1 MPVKRP
7 SGRRCFG
14 WFIAVAL
21 IYLLFCLLGVQ
32 IDKTNSD
39 VDLIESAQWVK
50 TGKSW
55 LDRQACRWIGLCGTM
70 HLLKQ
75 SAWTSSN
82 IRDALPPPH
91 DDPSQWW
98 TSGDENPDSWSK
110 EERLRREIP
119 QYVLDHAPYVHLF
132 SGEQFWPC
140 DIGEHLTHTTTYL
153 NYTKVEGVLEE
164 RNLTNLNELNDY
176 ESGEHSRYMYLQSN
190 DNPEE
195 RPEWLVGAKNI
206 PRLPVPLDDEPPRD
220 DAPPD
225 LDDLKDYDLES
236 LKQQALDDAYKSSA
250 TSPSAEE
257 LPTGL
262 SSSPDG
268 RCGGSSGFTCK
279 GSRAGR
285 CCSIY
290 GWCGNSEEYCGDPCD
305 PLAGD
310 CYDPYN
316 PPRGPHVD
324 LRKRSSTLDL
334 NGDKHKP
341 QPGGKSSAPAILI
354 VVPKENGIV
363 DAFWFFFYSFN
374 LGQTVLNIRFGNHV
388 GDWEH
393 TCVRF
398 RNGKPIEVFLSE
410 HNFGQAF
417 TWKAM
422 EKYIPSHDGSGTMI
436 GSWSNETA
444 GRMAKRPVVY
454 SAIGSHAMYGT
465 PGLHPYIIPFGLLHD
480 ETDRGPL
487 WDPAK
492 NFQAYTYDPKN
503 RTMRASTLNP
513 TSPVSWLHYAGHWGD
528 KYYELSDPRQYR
540 FAGQY
545 HYVNGPTG
553 PKFKNLGRSRVCQ
566 RRGKCDVRHWL
577 GGSKLALG
585 NPEEDVEDGTLPGG
599 NQTDDTSA
607 SVALPSSARQDDS
620 SYSEVMYDEGK
631 EEFSMWTR

>member
-1 MPVKRP
+1 MPTKRP
-7 SGRRCFG
+7 SGRKCFA

-21 IYLLFCLLGVQ
+21 LYILFCFLGVQ
-32 IDKTNSD
+32 IDKTISE
-39 VDLIESAQWVK
+39 VELIESAEWIK
-50 TGKSW
+50 TSKSW
-55 LDRQACRWIGLCGTM
+55 LDRQACRWLGLCGTI
-70 HLLKQ
+70 HLIKT
-75 SAWTSSN
+75 SAWTSSS
-82 IRDALPPPH
+82 IKDALPAPH
-91 DDPSQWW
+91 DDPSLWW
-98 TSGDENPDSWSK
+98 TSGEEDPTSWSK
-110 EERLRREIP
+110 DERQKREIP
-119 QYVLDHAPYVHLF
+119 QYVIDHAPYVHLF

-140 DIGEHLTHTTTYL
+140 DIGEHLTHTSPFL
-153 NYTKVEGVLEE
+153 NYTKVLDLQED
-164 RNLTNLNELNDY
+164 RNLTNLHELNDY
-176 ESGEHSRYMYLQSN
+176 HDGQHSRFMYLQSD

-195 RPEWLVGAKNI
+195 RPNWLVGGKNI
-206 PRLPVPLDDEPPRD
+206 PRMPEALGD
-220 DAPPD
+220 DADWDAPLPD

-236 LKQQALDDAYKSSA
+236 MKQQALEDAYGKESTPTKESA
-250 TSPSAEE
+250 QE

-262 SSSPDG
+262 TPSPDG
-268 RCGGSSGFTCK
+268 RCGGNSGFTCK
-279 GSRAGR
+279 GSKAGG

-290 GWCGNSEEYCGDPCD
+290 GWCGTSEDYCGDPCD
-305 PLAGD
+305 PLAGT
-310 CYDPYN
+310 CYDPYH
-316 PPRGPHVD
+316 PPRGPHPD
-324 LRKRSSTLDL
+324 LRRRGALDY

-341 QPGGKSSAPAILI
+341 QPGGRSSAPAILI

-487 WDPAK
+487 WDPAQ

-503 RTMRASTLNP
+503 RTMRASMMNP
-513 TSPVSWLHYAGHWGD
+513 TSPVGWLSYAGHWGD
-528 KYYELSDPRQYR
+528 KYYQLNDPRQYR

-553 PKFKNLGRSRVCQ
+553 PKFKNLGRSKVCQ
-566 RRGKCDVRHWL
+566 RRGNCAVRHWL
-577 GGSKLALG
+577 GGSKMAFG
-585 NPEEDVEDGTLPGG
+585 NPPEEDIEDGTLPGG
-599 NQTDDTSA
+599 NQTDD
-607 SVALPSSARQDDS
+607 SSQEP
-620 SYSEVMYDEGK
+620 SYSETVYGEGK
-631 EEFSMWTR
+631 EEYSIWTK

>member
-1 MPVKRP
+1 MKRP

-14 WFIAVAL
+14 WFIAGSI
-21 IYLLFCLLGVQ
+21 IYILFCLLGVQ
-32 IDKTNSD
+32 IDKTTD
-39 VDLIESAQWVK
+39 ELDLVESSEWVR

-55 LDRQACRWIGLCGTM
+55 LDRQACRWLGLCGTI
-70 HLLKQ
+70 HLVMT

-82 IRDALPPPH
+82 IKDGPSDPIVPDP
-91 DDPSQWW
+91 DDWW
-98 TSGDENPDSWSK
+98 LSGDEDPDSWSK
-110 EERLRREIP
+110 EERKRREVP

-140 DIGEHLTHTTTYL
+140 DVGEHLLHTKPYV
-153 NYTKVEGVLEE
+153 NYTDISNVTTD
-164 RNLTNLNELNDY
+164 RNLTNLDRLNDY
-176 ESGEHSRYMYLQSN
+176 HHGQHGRYMYLQSD

-195 RPEWLVGAKNI
+195 RPNWLVGSDNI
-206 PRLPVPLDDEPPRD
+206 PHMPEPIEDDG
-220 DAPPD
+220 DAPWPN
-225 LDDLKDYDLES
+225 LDDLKHLDLETMKKEA
-236 LKQQALDDAYKSSA
+236 LENAYGKQPPSGTESA
-250 TSPSAEE
+250 RE

-262 SSSPDG
+262 VTSQDG
-268 RCGGSSGFTCK
+268 RCGGNSGQTCK
-279 GSRAGR
+279 GSHFGS

-290 GWCGNSEEYCGDPCD
+290 GWCGNTDEFCGEPCD
-305 PLAGD
+305 PLSGT

-316 PPRGPHVD
+316 PPRGPHTD
-324 LRKRSSTLDL
+324 LRKRSTLDL
-334 NGDKHKP
+334 NGERHKP
-341 QPGGKSSAPAILI
+341 EPGGRSSAPAILI

-398 RNGKPIEVFLSE
+398 RNGKPIEISLSE

-487 WDPAK
+487 WDPAQ
-492 NFQAYTYDPKN
+492 NFQAYTYDPTS

-513 TSPVSWLHYAGHWGD
+513 SSPTGWLNYAGHWGD
-528 KYYELSDPRQYR
+528 KYYPLSDPRQYR

-553 PKFKNLGRSRVCQ
+553 PRFKNLGRSKVCQ
-566 RRGKCDVRHWL
+566 RRGTCDVRHWL
-577 GGSKLALG
+577 SGSKPATETP
-585 NPEEDVEDGTLPGG
+585 PEEDIEDGGLPGG
-599 NQTDDTSA
+599 NQTDDS
-607 SVALPSSARQDDS
+607 SSESGPSF
-620 SYSEVMYDEGK
+620 SEDVFDEGK
-631 EEFSMWTR
+631 EGYSMWTR

>member
-1 MPVKRP
+1 MPGKRP
-7 SGRRCFG
+7 LAQRCFTY
-14 WFIAVAL
+14 FIAAAL
-21 IYLLFCLLGVQ
+21 IYILFCLLGVQ
-32 IDKTNSD
+32 IDKTTD
-39 VDLIESAQWVK
+39 ELELIESAAWVQ
-50 TGKSW
+50 TSKSW
-55 LDRQACRWIGLCGTM
+55 IDRQACRWIGLCGAI
-70 HLLKQ
+70 HLLKT
-75 SAWTSSN
+75 SAWTSANVEDYLLS
-82 IRDALPPPH
+82 ASL
-91 DDPSQWW
+91 DDEDTAPWW
-98 TSGDENPDSWSK
+98 TSADVDTSEWSK
-110 EERLRREIP
+110 EERARREIP

-140 DIGEHLTHTTTYL
+140 DIGEHLTHTSPFL
-153 NYTKVEGVLEE
+153 NYTKILDLQEE
-164 RNLTNLNELNDY
+164 PRNLTNLHELNDY
-176 ESGEHSRYMYLQSN
+176 KDGEHSRFMYLHSD

-195 RPEWLVGAKNI
+195 RPDWLVGGKNI
-206 PRLPVPLDDEPPRD
+206 PKMPESWDDVDDADDEW
-220 DAPPD
+220 DAPPPD
-225 LDDLKDYDLES
+225 LDDLKEYDLES
-236 LKQQALDDAYKSSA
+236 LKQQALDDAFTKQSSSTTESA
-250 TSPSAEE
+250 QNLPFKLSP
-257 LPTGL
+257 
-262 SSSPDG
+262 SPDG

-279 GSRAGR
+279 GSKAGR

-305 PLAGD
+305 PLAGT

-316 PPRGPHVD
+316 PPRGPHPD
-324 LRKRSSTLDL
+324 LRRRSTLDL

-341 QPGGKSSAPAILI
+341 QQGGKSSAPAILI

-398 RNGKPIEVFLSE
+398 RNGKPTEVFLSE

-487 WDPAK
+487 WDPAQ
-492 NFQAYTYDPKN
+492 NFQAYTYDPVN
-503 RTMRASTLNP
+503 RTMRASNLNP
-513 TSPVSWLHYAGHWGD
+513 QSPVGWLSYAGHWGD
-528 KYYELSDPRQYR
+528 KYYPLSDPRQYR

-553 PKFKNLGRSRVCQ
+553 PRFKNLGRSKVCQ
-566 RRGKCDVRHWL
+566 RHGSCEVRHWL
-577 GGSKLALG
+577 GGSKMAIG
-585 NPEEDVEDGTLPGG
+585 NPPEEGTEDGTIPGG
-599 NQTDDTSA
+599 NQTED
-607 SVALPSSARQDDS
+607 SSEP
-620 SYSEVMYDEGK
+620 SYSEAVYGEGK
-631 EEFSMWTR
+631 EEYSLWTK

>member
-1 MPVKRP
+1 
-7 SGRRCFG
+7 
-14 WFIAVAL
+14 
-21 IYLLFCLLGVQ
+21 
-32 IDKTNSD
+32 
-39 VDLIESAQWVK
+39 
-50 TGKSW
+50 
-55 LDRQACRWIGLCGTM
+55 M

-75 SAWTSSN
+75 GAWTSSN
-82 IRDALPPPH
+82 IRDARPPPH
-91 DDPSQWW
+91 DDPSSWW
-98 TSGDENPDSWSK
+98 TSGDEDPNSWSK
-110 EERLRREIP
+110 EERSRREIP

-140 DIGEHLTHTTTYL
+140 DVGDHLTHMTTYL
-153 NYTKVEGVLEE
+153 NYTKVEGALEQ
-164 RNLTNLNELNDY
+164 RNLTNLDELNDY
-176 ESGEHSRYMYLQSN
+176 KSGEHSRFMYLQSN

-195 RPEWLVGAKNI
+195 KPEWLVGGKNI
-206 PRLPVPLDDEPPRD
+206 PKLPVPLAGESLRD
-220 DAPPD
+220 DPPPD

-250 TSPSAEE
+250 TTPAVEE

-262 SSSPDG
+262 SAS
-268 RCGGSSGFTCK
+268 
-279 GSRAGR
+279 
-285 CCSIY
+285 
-290 GWCGNSEEYCGDPCD
+290 
-305 PLAGD
+305 
-310 CYDPYN
+310 
-316 PPRGPHVD
+316 PHVD
-324 LRKRSSTLDL
+324 LRKRSSTQDL

-417 TWKAM
+417 AWKAM
-422 EKYIPSHDGSGTMI
+422 EN
-436 GSWSNETA
+436 NETA

-503 RTMRASTLNP
+503 RTMRASTMNP
-513 TSPVSWLHYAGHWGD
+513 TSPVGWLNYAGHWGD

-553 PKFKNLGRSRVCQ
+553 PKFKNLARSRVCQ
-566 RRGKCDVRHWL
+566 RHGKCDVRHWL
-577 GGSKLALG
+577 GGSKMALG
-585 NPEEDVEDGTLPGG
+585 NPPEEDIEDGTLPGG

-607 SVALPSSARQDDS
+607 SVALAPSVGKDEG
-620 SYSEVMYDEGK
+620 SYSEVVYGEGK